1 MSPEERFRK
10 RGGKRMVSNRAPG
23 IGAPPSRENPLTWSD
38 AGPVIL
44 PTTGKPMRR
53 ASPKVNSLMAKPVA
67 KPAINPTTQTQKALF
82 GGQIKA
88 MFPSL
93 NPILTRKRK
102 ARNYAVRSYSTLGA

>member
-23 IGAPPSRENPLTWSD
+23 IGAPDSKENPITFSP
-38 AGPVIL
+38 AGPAIL
-44 PTTGKPMRR
+44 PTTGKPF
-53 ASPKVNSLMAKPVA
+53 AFPKVNSLMAKPVA

-82 GGQIKA
+82 GGQIKS